1 MGAED
6 GADCDFFAEDGP
18 LEEVLG
24 TAVGARRGPMM
35 IGIAE
40 LMVLVALRFAY
51 E

>member
-24 TAVGARRGPMM
+24 TVVGARRGPMM
-35 IGIAE
+35 IRSARAN
-40 LMVLVALRFAY
+40 VLVAVRFADW
-51 E
+51 